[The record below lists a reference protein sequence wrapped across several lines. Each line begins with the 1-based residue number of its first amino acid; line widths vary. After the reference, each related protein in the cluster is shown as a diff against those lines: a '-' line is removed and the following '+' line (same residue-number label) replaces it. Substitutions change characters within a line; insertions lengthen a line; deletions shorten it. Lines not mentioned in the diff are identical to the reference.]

1 MFSEER
7 NGSDSKTEVAGNACL
22 LGQVASFME
31 SLHLTYDE
39 VVDRIPYRDLVLM
52 QKDKLHVVYGDTVE
66 EVGARGM
73 MERKNV
79 IRG

>member
-1 MFSEER
+1 
-7 NGSDSKTEVAGNACL
+7 
-22 LGQVASFME
+22 ME